1 MKFMLRRIAIED
13 ASTGQFFHRPMWIFV
28 TAFLLRT
35 AVMATFF
42 VHSQF
47 TWGVNE
53 SAGIA
58 RSIVEGH
65 GFSSAF
71 HDADGPTAWLAPV
84 YPGLIAAIFR
94 FLGIESVASAGVA
107 VLFNVIFSSLTAVL
121 LVRLGREQLGETA
134 GVVAGWCWAIAPPLL
149 VMPWLPWETCLSA
162 LVLTFAFLTTLKL
175 RSSSRLA
182 DWIRCGMIWSFAA
195 LLNPAMLAPL
205 AVLSAEAALHTRR
218 LKGPAVMIGVCVL
231 GILPWT
237 VRNYRAFRCVVPIR
251 SNFWPEAYFGNVGFS
266 LHPTG
271 GAMLYQKEG
280 EIAFSRDLKKRTL
293 NFVRSNPREFTRLVA
308 HRIAAFWG
316 RSSALQP
323 CPVVVLGL
331 SLGGIAMAWWQRKR
345 WLAFASVLAV
355 YPVVY
360 YVTYVFARYRYPIEP
375 LMYGLSA
382 YLVVALFSG
391 LHKCDAEQS
400 LRT

>member
-35 AVMATFF
+35 AVMATLFA
-42 VHSQF
+42 HSQF

-71 HDADGPTAWLAPV
+71 HVADGPTAWLAPV
-84 YPGLIAAIFR
+84 YPALIAAIFR

-162 LVLTFAFLTTLKL
+162 LVLMFAFLTTLKFPQL
-175 RSSSRLA
+175 VQIGRLDPVRHDLEFCGAAKPCNARAPRGTVRRSRVTYPA
-182 DWIRCGMIWSFAA
+182 TEGACGHDWSMRPGH
-195 LLNPAMLAPL
+195 PA
-205 AVLSAEAALHTRR
+205 VDSAE
-218 LKGPAVMIGVCVL
+218 
-231 GILPWT
+231 LPCLPM
-237 VRNYRAFRCVVPIR
+237 RCAD
-251 SNFWPEAYFGNVGFS
+251 S
-266 LHPTG
+266 
-271 GAMLYQKEG
+271 Q
-280 EIAFSRDLKKRTL
+280 
-293 NFVRSNPREFTRLVA
+293 
-308 HRIAAFWG
+308 
-316 RSSALQP
+316 
-323 CPVVVLGL
+323 
-331 SLGGIAMAWWQRKR
+331 
-345 WLAFASVLAV
+345 
-355 YPVVY
+355 
-360 YVTYVFARYRYPIEP
+360 
-375 LMYGLSA
+375 
-382 YLVVALFSG
+382 
-391 LHKCDAEQS
+391 
-400 LRT
+400 